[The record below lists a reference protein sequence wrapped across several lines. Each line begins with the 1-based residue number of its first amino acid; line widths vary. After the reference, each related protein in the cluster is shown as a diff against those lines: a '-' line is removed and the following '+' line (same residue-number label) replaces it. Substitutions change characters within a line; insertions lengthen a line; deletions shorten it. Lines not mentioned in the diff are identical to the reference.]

1 MERPDRLLVALAAV
15 VARGGVVAWAA
26 REALPAADGLYYHR
40 LAVRLAEGAGYTW
53 LWPDG
58 VVTHAAHYPVGYP
71 FLLSLAYRVLGP
83 FAAAGAL
90 LNLLLGVAGVVAVH
104 ELTRRF
110 AGRRAGLVAGLLA
123 ALDPA
128 TVLYT
133 PALMTEGVTASLLAI
148 AAALVGVASA
158 GPRRAGDE
166 EGPRAGDKEGGGH
179 GEGGAG
185 DKEGGDQ
192 GEGGGTFG
200 GARGGV
206 WWLAAGLVLG
216 LSVLIRPQC
225 LLIAPL
231 LGFLAPLGAASG
243 GVERRESRGAP
254 ASLWL
259 GELRGRLA
267 RGALL
272 TGVALLV
279 CLPWTARNCV
289 RMDRCALVSVN
300 GGWNLLI
307 GAGPEA
313 TGHWAPVDVPPACRE
328 VFAEA
333 AKDVCF
339 GQAAREIIR
348 QEPGRWLGLV
358 PAKLAATF
366 DYCGAGPWYLHEAA
380 PGLFPYERKVKAG
393 ALETV
398 VRRLMLIAALLGLAR
413 GQGRVGWGLGGLGV
427 LLALTRGGW
436 LAYVVLTALAGLRWG
451 RERRFFPAAALVA
464 ALGTTILVHAIF
476 FGAGRYGLVVSP
488 LIAVCAGALLTKT
501 APRRDTAAHAP
512 D

>member
-1 MERPDRLLVALAAV
+1 
-15 VARGGVVAWAA
+15 
-26 REALPAADGLYYHR
+26 
-40 LAVRLAEGAGYTW
+40 
-53 LWPDG
+53 
-58 VVTHAAHYPVGYP
+58 
-71 FLLSLAYRVLGP
+71 
-83 FAAAGAL
+83 
-90 LNLLLGVAGVVAVH
+90 
-104 ELTRRF
+104 
-110 AGRRAGLVAGLLA
+110 
-123 ALDPA
+123 
-128 TVLYT
+128 
-133 PALMTEGVTASLLAI
+133 
-148 AAALVGVASA
+148 
-158 GPRRAGDE
+158 
-166 EGPRAGDKEGGGH
+166 
-179 GEGGAG
+179 
-185 DKEGGDQ
+185 
-192 GEGGGTFG
+192 
-200 GARGGV
+200 
-206 WWLAAGLVLG
+206 
-216 LSVLIRPQC
+216 
-225 LLIAPL
+225 
-231 LGFLAPLGAASG
+231 
-243 GVERRESRGAP
+243 
-254 ASLWL
+254 
-259 GELRGRLA
+259 
-267 RGALL
+267 
-272 TGVALLV
+272 
-279 CLPWTARNCV
+279 
-289 RMDRCALVSVN
+289 MDRCALVSVN

-307 GAGPEA
+307 GAGPKA

-348 QEPGRWLGLV
+348 QEPGRWLGLM

-380 PGLFPYERKVKAG
+380 PGLFPYETKVQAG

-413 GQGRVGWGLGGLGV
+413 GQGRAGWGLGGLGV

-451 RERRFFPAAALVA
+451 RDRRFFPAGALVA

>member
-1 MERPDRLLVALAAV
+1 MERPDRLLVALTAV

-90 LNLLLGVAGVVAVH
+90 LNLLFGVAGVVAVH

-110 AGRRAGLVAGLLA
+110 AGRRAALLAGLLA

-133 PALMTEGVTASLLAI
+133 PALMTEGITASLLAV

-158 GPRRAGDE
+158 GPRRAI
-166 EGPRAGDKEGGGH
+166 
-179 GEGGAG
+179 
-185 DKEGGDQ
+185 
-192 GEGGGTFG
+192 
-200 GARGGV
+200 
-206 WWLAAGLVLG
+206 WWLAAGIVLG
-216 LSVLIRPQC
+216 LSVLVRPQC

-231 LGFLAPLGAASG
+231 LGLLAPLGG
-243 GVERRESRGAP
+243 GPEGGPPARRESQEAP
-254 ASLWL
+254 ASWWS

-307 GAGPEA
+307 GAGPKA

-380 PGLFPYERKVKAG
+380 PGLFPYETKVQAG

-451 RERRFFPAAALVA
+451 RDRRFFPAAALVA